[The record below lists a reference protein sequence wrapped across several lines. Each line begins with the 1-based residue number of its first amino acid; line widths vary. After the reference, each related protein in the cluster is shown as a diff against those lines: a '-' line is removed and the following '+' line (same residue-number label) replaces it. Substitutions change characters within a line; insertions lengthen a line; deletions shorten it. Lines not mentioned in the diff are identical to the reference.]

1 MIRSITRWWVL
12 GFTVCVVPAS
22 LAYGQASRG
31 FQMQPVSLVAA
42 VPQGEL
48 RGIIRDQ
55 RGGALIGA
63 MVSAS
68 ARGSSPLFAISDRE
82 GRYVFRNLAPGAY
95 FVRAYLDGYASPRG
109 GFVQVSAG
117 ASRAWPIALNRLE
130 PEVPPIFTAGVG
142 AIGTSGSAP
151 ALPRRAPDDDE
162 VAWRMRQLKRGVL
175 KEATAAAIER
185 DLDRVTEPASVWRQ
199 SIDPRGGFVSLLDSV
214 DGQINLLTTT
224 SFDRPQDLFEPT
236 AIAPRP
242 IAYVSLVAPLSGG
255 DWAVRGSITEGDIA
269 SWILAGSFTRHRED
283 SAHQYE
289 IGLTYAAQRYQ
300 GGNVDALAAM
310 RGDSRNV
317 GEIYAEDSWAV
328 TSLLT
333 IAAGG
338 RYASYDYLAD
348 RVLLGGRMS
357 IAYQVSP
364 TRPLR
369 FRVTAAHRE
378 LAPGAEEFV
387 APTSGVWLPPERTFS
402 ALTRTSELRPEKVD
416 IVELAAEHPVRGGVV
431 IGLRAFRQQIDDQL
445 VTVFGRQ
452 VAGNRVATPGHY
464 RVGTA
469 GDFENYGWGAT
480 VARNVGSTQA
490 TIDYTMTDTHR
501 RDTATDRLALW
512 FIAPG
517 TLRREERVHDLT
529 ASVRSRVAAT
539 ATGFLVVYKLN
550 NAYATSDSRRPET
563 AGRFAVEVTQEMP
576 FLDITGARWEM
587 LVAVRDLFRSEM
599 FEGSV
604 YDELFVVT
612 PPKRVTAGVKVR
624 F

>member
-1 MIRSITRWWVL
+1 
-12 GFTVCVVPAS
+12 
-22 LAYGQASRG
+22 
-31 FQMQPVSLVAA
+31 MQPASLVAA
-42 VPQGEL
+42 VPRGEL
-48 RGIIRDQ
+48 RGVIRDE
-55 RGGALIGA
+55 RGGPLIGA

-68 ARGSSPLFAISDRE
+68 ARGASPVFAVSDRE
-82 GRYVFRNLAPGAY
+82 GRYVFRNLSPGAY
-95 FVRAYLDGYASPRG
+95 FVRAYLDGYSSPRG

-130 PEVPPIFTAGVG
+130 PEVPQIFTAGVG
-142 AIGTSGSAP
+142 AVGAVGTSGTAASTP
-151 ALPRRAPDDDE
+151 AQRAPDDDE

-175 KEATAAAIER
+175 KDATAAAVAR
-185 DLDRVTEPASVWRQ
+185 G
-199 SIDPRGGFVSLLDSV
+199 IDPAKEVGSAWYRSDPRASFVSLLDSV

-224 SFDRPQDLFEPT
+224 SFDRPQDLFEPN
-236 AIAPRP
+236 ANAPRP
-242 IAYVSLVAPLSGG
+242 IAYVSLVAPMSAG
-255 DWAVRGSITEGDIA
+255 DWAVRGSITQGDVA
-269 SWILAGSFTRHRED
+269 SWILAGSFKRHRGD

-300 GGNVDALAAM
+300 GANVEALAAM

-328 TSLLT
+328 TPLLT
-333 IAAGG
+333 VAAGG

-348 RVLLGGRMS
+348 QMLLSGRMS
-357 IAYQVSP
+357 IAYQLSA
-364 TRPLR
+364 TQPLR
-369 FRVTAAHRE
+369 FRFTAAHRE

-387 APTSGVWLPPERTFS
+387 APTSDVWLPPERTFS
-402 ALTRTSELRPEKVD
+402 PLTRFSELRPEKVD
-416 IVELAAEHPVRGGVV
+416 LVELAAERPVGGGVV
-431 IGLRAFRQQIDDQL
+431 IGLRAFRQEIDDQL
-445 VTVFGRQ
+445 VTVFGRN
-452 VAGNRVATPGHY
+452 VRGTRTATPGHY

-480 VARNVGSTQA
+480 VARNVAGSTQA

-501 RDTATDRLALW
+501 REAATDRFALW

-529 ASVRSRVAAT
+529 ASVRSRIAAS

-550 NAYATSDSRRPET
+550 NAYATSESRQPEL

-587 LVAVRDLFRSEM
+587 LIAVRDLFRSEM